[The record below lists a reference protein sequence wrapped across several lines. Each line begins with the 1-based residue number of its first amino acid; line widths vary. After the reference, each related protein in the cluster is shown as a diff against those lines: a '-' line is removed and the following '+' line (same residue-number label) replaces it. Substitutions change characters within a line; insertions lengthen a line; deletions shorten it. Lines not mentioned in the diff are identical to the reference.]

1 MEGKKINKTKPGD
14 FIMFKQQKLLVIISL
29 IILISF
35 WGWGCAS
42 KSYVKKQTQELE
54 YQNLVNKAQ
63 IDELKSK
70 LSTTDAKADIAG
82 NTAREALKK
91 SEEAAGYTGYVEYS
105 ALGEREVNFDFDSYQ
120 LEKIGKD
127 ILDEIGT
134 AMQQHPE
141 LILEI
146 EGHTDNIGSDDYNL
160 TLGQKRAESV
170 KRYLADKYGIALHRM
185 FYISFGKTKPKELT
199 DNRTGQAAQRRAV
212 LRLLG
217 PKAE

>member
-1 MEGKKINKTKPGD
+1 MLI
-14 FIMFKQQKLLVIISL
+14 KQNVILVIGTVY
-29 IILISF
+29 LISF
-35 WGWGCAS
+35 LGWGCAS
-42 KSYVKKQTQELE
+42 KSYVQKRTQELE
-54 YQNLVNKAQ
+54 YQNQTNKAQ
-63 IDELKSK
+63 IDQLAEK
-70 LSTTDAKADIAG
+70 LSTTDAKADIATK
-82 NTAREALKK
+82 TAQEALKK

-127 ILDEIGT
+127 ILDEIGA

-146 EGHTDNIGSDDYNL
+146 EGHTDYVGSDDYNL
-160 TLGQKRAESV
+160 LLGQKRAESV
-170 KRYLADKYGIALHRM
+170 KRYLADKFGIALHRM
-185 FYISFGKTKPKELT
+185 FYISFGKTKPKELADT
-199 DNRTGQAAQRRAV
+199 RTGQAAQRRAV

>member
-1 MEGKKINKTKPGD
+1 
-14 FIMFKQQKLLVIISL
+14 MFKPQKLLVIISL
-29 IILISF
+29 MISICI

-54 YQNLVNKAQ
+54 YQNQTNKAQ
-63 IDELKSK
+63 IDELKSR
-70 LSTTDAKADIAG
+70 LATTDAKADNALS
-82 NTAREALKK
+82 TAREALKK
-91 SEEAAGYTGYVEYS
+91 AETAAGYTGYVEFT
-105 ALGEREVNFDFDSYQ
+105 AIGEREVNFDFDSY
-120 LEKIGKD
+120 LIEKIGKD

-146 EGHTDNIGSDDYNL
+146 EGHTDNVGSDDYNL
-160 TLGQKRAESV
+160 MLGQKRAESV

-185 FYISFGKTKPKELT
+185 FYISFGKTKPKELADT
-199 DNRTGQAAQRRAV
+199 RTGQASQRRAV

>member
-1 MEGKKINKTKPGD
+1 M
-14 FIMFKQQKLLVIISL
+14 KQNVILLIGTVC
-29 IILISF
+29 LISF
-35 WGWGCAS
+35 LGWGCAS
-42 KSYVKKQTQELE
+42 KSYVKKQRQELD
-54 YQNLVNKAQ
+54 YQDQANKAQ

-70 LSTTDAKADIAG
+70 LSTTDAKVDIATK
-82 NTAREALKK
+82 TAQEALKK
-91 SEEAAGYTGYVEYS
+91 AEEAAGYSGYALYS

-120 LEKIGKD
+120 LGKIDKD

-146 EGHTDNIGSDDYNL
+146 EGHTDNVGSDDYNL

-185 FYISFGKTKPKELT
+185 FYISFGKTKPKELADT
-199 DNRTGQAAQRRAV
+199 RTGQAAQRRAV

>member
-1 MEGKKINKTKPGD
+1 M
-14 FIMFKQQKLLVIISL
+14 VL
-29 IILISF
+29 ICF

-42 KSYVKKQTQELE
+42 KSYVKKQRQELD
-54 YQNLVNKAQ
+54 YQDQANKAQ

-70 LSTTDAKADIAG
+70 LSTTDAKADNALS
-82 NTAREALKK
+82 TARAALQKAEA
-91 SEEAAGYTGYVEYS
+91 AAGYTGYVEYT
-105 ALGEREVNFDFDSYQ
+105 ALGEREVNFEFDSYNI
-120 LEKIGKD
+120 EKIGKD

-146 EGHTDNIGSDDYNL
+146 EGHTDYVGSDDYNL
-160 TLGQKRAESV
+160 MLGQKRTESV

-185 FYISFGKTKPKELT
+185 FYISFGKTKPKELADT
-199 DNRTGQAAQRRAV
+199 RTGQAAQRRAV

>member
-1 MEGKKINKTKPGD
+1 
-14 FIMFKQQKLLVIISL
+14 MFKQQKLLVIISL
-29 IILISF
+29 MVLICF

-42 KSYVKKQTQELE
+42 KSYVKKQRQELD
-54 YQNLVNKAQ
+54 YQDQANKAQ

-70 LSTTDAKADIAG
+70 LSTTDAKADNALS
-82 NTAREALKK
+82 TARAALQKAEA
-91 SEEAAGYTGYVEYS
+91 AAGYTGYVEYT
-105 ALGEREVNFDFDSYQ
+105 ALGEREVNFEFDSYNI
-120 LEKIGKD
+120 EKIGKD

-146 EGHTDNIGSDDYNL
+146 EGHTDYVGSDDYNL
-160 TLGQKRAESV
+160 MLGQKRTESV

-185 FYISFGKTKPKELT
+185 FYISFGKTKPKELADT
-199 DNRTGQAAQRRAV
+199 RTGQAAQRRAV